1 MSGDNAELGF
11 SVDTSQVESASKRL
25 DELSKSA
32 QGATE
37 SVNKLS
43 NSFDSEMLGNG
54 MRRGLMGNITRD
66 FKSMQNSIT
75 NDIINNGESAGKGW
89 WSNFIN
95 GIKEN
100 HNAQRELGV
109 MSHELM
115 SGRWSNLRGSAAIMM
130 GSAGVGGLASTG
142 IVMGLTAAV
151 EGIEALTESIQEAAQ
166 AQKDLQQSAIL
177 SGNAGALF
185 SGRIDEIV
193 NGLQTIK
200 EASHEVKEEFVT
212 NALNSG
218 LTPDF
223 LKQHGSQLLQY
234 QQEFG
239 DKQTEALEKILVETQ
254 ADATKGYAALYKMG
268 DGLLDKVNSD
278 IQSGNYKAA
287 GADIISQL
295 MQGVQNELRESQDK
309 QGELKSSSWWN
320 DALSY
325 MGMGAFGYSSAG
337 VQVQQ
342 KIMDGM
348 KQRKDEIADA
358 GKEAHAAIQKSID
371 SVKSPDLSHT
381 KAFHDFSAF
390 NHPSFSAHHGKTEA
404 EKAAEKAQRAL
415 EQLKNSIYGIDE
427 QSSSLLNSVN
437 RRWGAKMQPFSDLTN
452 DAYDFQQ
459 SQDQIN
465 QQFDKMIDRI
475 NELRRRQGSSANNK
489 AFDSEISKIMSQR
502 DSVLKANQDGFE
514 DYENHLHS
522 AVAGMKEAWKN
533 YDDKVNDVSLQQEQV
548 WTKSLDLMTDELTD
562 FLTTG
567 TADFEKFFK
576 NIAVMEEK
584 YMVQNWLVKPM
595 NDYIGSLMGFGSSSD
610 PALQAGLSKSDIT
623 GIDLL
628 GSSRGGA
635 TYKGGLGATSSP
647 VINITIND
655 NGGKGVDSKVNA
667 SSSDAQ
673 KMGMALDRFMQN
685 YIKQQNVS
693 SNRQGGINKSMGNW
707 STR

>member
-1 MSGDNAELGF
+1 MSGTDAELGF
-11 SVDTSQVESASKRL
+11 SVDTSQVETASTRL
-25 DELSKSA
+25 DELAKSA
-32 QGATE
+32 QGVTSSIDKMAD
-37 SVNKLS
+37 
-43 NSFDSEMLGNG
+43 SFKSQNLGDG

-66 FKSMQNSIT
+66 FQSMQNSIT
-75 NDIINNGESAGKGW
+75 NEIINDGEKAGKGW

-95 GIKEN
+95 GVKEN

-109 MSHELM
+109 MGHELM
-115 SGRWSNLRGSAAIMM
+115 SGRWANLRGSAAIMM

-193 NGLQTIK
+193 NGLQTVK
-200 EASHEVKEEFVT
+200 DASREVKEEFVT

-218 LTPDF
+218 LAPDF
-223 LKQHGSQLLQY
+223 LKKNGSMLLQY

-239 DKQTEALEKILVETQ
+239 DKQTEALEKILAETQ
-254 ADATKGYAALYKMG
+254 TDATKGYAALYKMG
-268 DGLLDKVNSD
+268 DGLLDKVNND

-287 GADIISQL
+287 GADMIAQL
-295 MQGVQNELRESQDK
+295 MQGAQNELRESQK
-309 QGELKSSSWWN
+309 NQHELDGDSWW
-320 DALSY
+320 DTTLQY
-325 MGMGAFGYSSAG
+325 MGMGSLGYSAAG
-337 VQVQQ
+337 VQTQQ
-342 KIMDGM
+342 KILNGI
-348 KQRKDEIADA
+348 KQKKDAIVDA
-358 GKEAHAAIQKSID
+358 NKEANAAIQKSID
-371 SVKSPDLSHT
+371 SVKSPDLSRT
-381 KAFHDFSAF
+381 KAYHNFSVY
-390 NHPSFSAHHGKTEA
+390 NHPSFGTHTGKTEA
-404 EKAAEKAQRAL
+404 EKSAEKAQRAL
-415 EQLKNSIYGIDE
+415 EQLKSSIYGIDE

-437 RRWGAKMQPFSDLTN
+437 RRWGSKMQPFSDLSH

-465 QQFDKMIDRI
+465 QQFDKMIDRV
-475 NELRRRQGSSANNK
+475 NELCRRQGKSANNS
-489 AFDSEISKIMSQR
+489 AFDSEITKIMNQR

-514 DYENHLHS
+514 SYEDSLHS

-533 YDDKVNDVSLQQEQV
+533 YDEKVDDIAAQQATV
-548 WTKSLDLMTDELTD
+548 WSKSLDLMTDDLTD

-584 YMVQNWLVKPM
+584 YMVQNWLVRPM
-595 NDYIGSLMGFGSSSD
+595 NDYIGGLMGFGSSSSL
-610 PALQAGLSKSDIT
+610 ATQAVNSFAVPEIPKL
-623 GIDLL
+623 
-628 GSSRGGA
+628 GA
-635 TYKGGLGATSSP
+635 THFGGGLGSTAPT
-647 VINITIND
+647 INITIND
-655 NGGKGVDSKVNA
+655 NGNKGVDSKVNA
-667 SSSDAQ
+667 SGGDAQ
-673 KMGMALDRFMQN
+673 KLGIALDKFMQN
-685 YIKQQNVS
+685 YIKQQNVN

>member
-1 MSGDNAELGF
+1 DNAELGF
-11 SVDTSQVESASKRL
+11 SVDTSQVETATSRL
-25 DELSKSA
+25 DELAKSA
-32 QGATE
+32 QGVTSSIDKMSQSFQSQA
-37 SVNKLS
+37 LS
-43 NSFDSEMLGNG
+43 NG
-54 MRRGLMGNITRD
+54 MMRGLMGNITRD

-75 NDIINNGESAGKGW
+75 NDIINSGESAGKGW

-212 NALNSG
+212 NALNTG
-218 LTPDF
+218 LSPDF

-287 GADIISQL
+287 GADMISQL

-309 QGELKSSSWWN
+309 QGELKGSSWW
-320 DALSY
+320 DDTLSY
-325 MGMGAFGYSSAG
+325 MGMGSFGYSSAG

-348 KQRKDEIADA
+348 KQRKDAIVDA
-358 GKEAHAAIQKSID
+358 GKEAKAAIQKSID

-381 KAFHDFSAF
+381 KAFHDFSTSI
-390 NHPSFSAHHGKTEA
+390 HPSFRTHTGKTDA

-415 EQLKNSIYGIDE
+415 EQFKNSIYGIDE

-437 RRWGAKMQPFSDLTN
+437 RRWGTKMQPFSDLTN

-465 QQFDKMIDRI
+465 QQFDKMIDRV

-533 YDDKVNDVSLQQEQV
+533 YDDKVNDVSSQQAQV
-548 WTKSLDLMTDELTD
+548 WTKSLDLMTDELTN

-584 YMVQNWLVKPM
+584 YMVQDWLVRPM
-595 NDYIGSLMGFGSSSD
+595 NDYIGGLFGFGSGGVS
-610 PALQAGLSKSDIT
+610 ATQAAANSFAVPSVP
-623 GIDLL
+623 
-628 GSSRGGA
+628 R
-635 TYKGGLGATSSP
+635 LGATRGVGASSFATTSP
-647 VINITIND
+647 TINITIND
-655 NGGKGVDSKVNA
+655 NGNKGVDSKVNA
-667 SSSDAQ
+667 SSGDAQ
-673 KMGMALDRFMQN
+673 KLGIALDKFMQN

-693 SNRQGGINKSMGNW
+693 SNRSGGINKSMGNW

>member
-1 MSGDNAELGF
+1 
-11 SVDTSQVESASKRL
+11 
-25 DELSKSA
+25 
-32 QGATE
+32 
-37 SVNKLS
+37 
-43 NSFDSEMLGNG
+43 
-54 MRRGLMGNITRD
+54 
-66 FKSMQNSIT
+66 
-75 NDIINNGESAGKGW
+75 KGW

-212 NALNSG
+212 NALNTG
-218 LTPDF
+218 LSPDF

-287 GADIISQL
+287 GADMISQL

-309 QGELKSSSWWN
+309 QGELKGSSWW
-320 DALSY
+320 DDTLSY
-325 MGMGAFGYSSAG
+325 MGMGSFGYSSAG

-348 KQRKDEIADA
+348 KQRKDAIVDA
-358 GKEAHAAIQKSID
+358 GKEAKAAIQKSID

-381 KAFHDFSAF
+381 KAFHDFSTSI
-390 NHPSFSAHHGKTEA
+390 HPSFRTHTGKTDA

-415 EQLKNSIYGIDE
+415 EQFKNSIYGIDE

-437 RRWGAKMQPFSDLTN
+437 RRWGTKMQPFSDLTN

-465 QQFDKMIDRI
+465 QQFDKMIDRV

-533 YDDKVNDVSLQQEQV
+533 YDDKVNDVSSQQAQV
-548 WTKSLDLMTDELTD
+548 WTKSLDLMTDELTN

-584 YMVQNWLVKPM
+584 YMVQDWLVRPM
-595 NDYIGSLMGFGSSSD
+595 NDYIGGLFGFGSGGVS
-610 PALQAGLSKSDIT
+610 ATQAAANSFAVPSVP
-623 GIDLL
+623 
-628 GSSRGGA
+628 R
-635 TYKGGLGATSSP
+635 LGATRGVGASSFATTSP
-647 VINITIND
+647 TINITIND
-655 NGGKGVDSKVNA
+655 NGNKGVDSKVNA
-667 SSSDAQ
+667 SSGDAQ
-673 KMGMALDRFMQN
+673 KLGIALDKFMQN

-693 SNRQGGINKSMGNW
+693 SNRSGGINKSMGNW

>member
-32 QGATE
+32 QCVTNNVDKMYE
-37 SVNKLS
+37 SFK
-43 NSFDSEMLGNG
+43 SESLGNG
-54 MRRGLMGNITRD
+54 MQRGLMGNITRD
-66 FKSMQNSIT
+66 FQSMQNSIT
-75 NDIINNGESAGKGW
+75 NDIINSGESAGKGW
-89 WSNFIN
+89 WKKFID

-109 MSHELM
+109 MSHEIM
-115 SGRWSNLRGSAAIMM
+115 SGRWANLRGSAAIML
-130 GSAGVGGLASTG
+130 GSAGVGGLAATG
-142 IVMGLTAAV
+142 VVMGLTAAV

-200 EASHEVKEEFVT
+200 GASHEVKESFVT
-212 NALNSG
+212 NALNVG

-223 LKQHGSQLLQY
+223 LKKYGSELLQY

-239 DKQTEALEKILVETQ
+239 EKQTEGLEKMLVEAQ
-254 ADATKGYAALYKMG
+254 QDATKGYAALYKMG
-268 DGLLDKVNSD
+268 DGLLDKVNKD

-287 GADIISQL
+287 GADMISQL
-295 MQGVQNELRESQDK
+295 MQGAQNELRESQK
-309 QGELKSSSWWN
+309 NNHELDGDSWL
-320 DALSY
+320 DTALQY
-325 MGMGAFGYSSAG
+325 MGMGSLGYSAAG
-337 VQVQQ
+337 VETQHKILKGIQQ
-342 KIMDGM
+342 K
-348 KQRKDEIADA
+348 KDAVIDA
-358 GKEAHAAIQKSID
+358 GEQARNAIQKSID

-437 RRWGAKMQPFSDLTN
+437 RRWGAKMQPFSDLSK

-465 QQFDKMIDRI
+465 QRFDKMIDRV
-475 NELRRRQGSSANNK
+475 NELRRRQGSTANNK

-533 YDDKVNDVSLQQEQV
+533 YDDKVNDVSTQQAQV

-567 TADFEKFFK
+567 TADFEKFFN

-584 YMVQNWLVKPM
+584 YMVQNWLVRPF
-595 NDYIGSLMGFGSSSD
+595 NDYIGGLMGFGSSSV
-610 PALQAGLSKSDIT
+610 
-623 GIDLL
+623 
-628 GSSRGGA
+628 GA
-635 TYKGGLGATSSP
+635 TQAAANSFAVPDIPKLGATMGGGLGATSSP

-655 NGGKGVDSKVNA
+655 NGGKGIDSKVNA

-685 YIKQQNVS
+685 YIKQQNVN

>member
-1 MSGDNAELGF
+1 NAELGF
-11 SVDTSQVESASKRL
+11 SVDTSQVETATSRL
-25 DELSKSA
+25 DELAKSA
-32 QGATE
+32 QGVTSSIDKMSQSFQSQA
-37 SVNKLS
+37 LS
-43 NSFDSEMLGNG
+43 NG
-54 MRRGLMGNITRD
+54 MMRGLMGNITRD

-75 NDIINNGESAGKGW
+75 NDIINSGESAGKGW

-212 NALNSG
+212 NALNTG
-218 LTPDF
+218 LSPDF

-287 GADIISQL
+287 GADMISQL

-309 QGELKSSSWWN
+309 QGELKGSSWW
-320 DALSY
+320 DDTLSY
-325 MGMGAFGYSSAG
+325 MGMGSFGYSSAG

-348 KQRKDEIADA
+348 KQRKDAIVDA
-358 GKEAHAAIQKSID
+358 GKEAKAAIQKSID

-381 KAFHDFSAF
+381 KAFHDFSTSI
-390 NHPSFSAHHGKTEA
+390 HPSFRTHTGKTDA

-415 EQLKNSIYGIDE
+415 EQFKNSIYGIDE

-437 RRWGAKMQPFSDLTN
+437 RRWGTKMQPFSDLTN

-465 QQFDKMIDRI
+465 QQFDKMIDRV

-533 YDDKVNDVSLQQEQV
+533 YDDKVNDVSSQQAQV
-548 WTKSLDLMTDELTD
+548 WTKSLDLMTDELTN

-584 YMVQNWLVKPM
+584 YMVQDWLVRPM
-595 NDYIGSLMGFGSSSD
+595 NDYIGGLFGFGSGGVS
-610 PALQAGLSKSDIT
+610 ATQAAANSFAVPSVP
-623 GIDLL
+623 
-628 GSSRGGA
+628 R
-635 TYKGGLGATSSP
+635 LGATRGVGASSFATTSP
-647 VINITIND
+647 TINITIND
-655 NGGKGVDSKVNA
+655 NGNKGVDSKVNA
-667 SSSDAQ
+667 SSGDVQ
-673 KMGMALDRFMQN
+673 KLGIALDKFMQN

-693 SNRQGGINKSMGNW
+693 SNRSGGINKSMGNW

>member
-1 MSGDNAELGF
+1 
-11 SVDTSQVESASKRL
+11 
-25 DELSKSA
+25 
-32 QGATE
+32 
-37 SVNKLS
+37 
-43 NSFDSEMLGNG
+43 
-54 MRRGLMGNITRD
+54 
-66 FKSMQNSIT
+66 
-75 NDIINNGESAGKGW
+75 GKGW

-212 NALNSG
+212 NALNTG
-218 LTPDF
+218 LSPDF

-287 GADIISQL
+287 GADMISQL

-309 QGELKSSSWWN
+309 QGELKGSSWW
-320 DALSY
+320 DDTLSY
-325 MGMGAFGYSSAG
+325 MGMGSFGYSSAG

-348 KQRKDEIADA
+348 KQRKDAIVDA
-358 GKEAHAAIQKSID
+358 GKEAKAAIQKSID

-381 KAFHDFSAF
+381 KAFHDFSTSI
-390 NHPSFSAHHGKTEA
+390 HPSFRTHTGKTDA

-415 EQLKNSIYGIDE
+415 EQFKNSIYGIDE

-437 RRWGAKMQPFSDLTN
+437 RRWGTKMQPFSDLTN

-465 QQFDKMIDRI
+465 QQFDKMIDRV

-533 YDDKVNDVSLQQEQV
+533 YDDKVNDVSSQQAQV
-548 WTKSLDLMTDELTD
+548 WTKSLDLMTDELTN

-584 YMVQNWLVKPM
+584 YMVQDWLVRPM
-595 NDYIGSLMGFGSSSD
+595 NDYIGGLFGFGSGGVS
-610 PALQAGLSKSDIT
+610 ATQAAANSFAVPSVP
-623 GIDLL
+623 
-628 GSSRGGA
+628 R
-635 TYKGGLGATSSP
+635 LGATRGVGASSFATTSP
-647 VINITIND
+647 TINITIND
-655 NGGKGVDSKVNA
+655 NGNKGVDSKVNA
-667 SSSDAQ
+667 SSGDAQ
-673 KMGMALDRFMQN
+673 KLGIALDKFMQN

-693 SNRQGGINKSMGNW
+693 SNRSGGINKSMGNW

>member
-1 MSGDNAELGF
+1 
-11 SVDTSQVESASKRL
+11 
-25 DELSKSA
+25 
-32 QGATE
+32 
-37 SVNKLS
+37 
-43 NSFDSEMLGNG
+43 
-54 MRRGLMGNITRD
+54 
-66 FKSMQNSIT
+66 
-75 NDIINNGESAGKGW
+75 SAGKGW

-212 NALNSG
+212 NALNTG
-218 LTPDF
+218 LSPDF

-287 GADIISQL
+287 GADMISQL

-309 QGELKSSSWWN
+309 QGELKGSSWW
-320 DALSY
+320 DDTLSY
-325 MGMGAFGYSSAG
+325 MGMGSFGYSSAG

-348 KQRKDEIADA
+348 KQRKDAIVDA
-358 GKEAHAAIQKSID
+358 GKEAKAAIQKSID

-381 KAFHDFSAF
+381 KAFHDFSTSI
-390 NHPSFSAHHGKTEA
+390 HPSFRTHTGKTDA

-415 EQLKNSIYGIDE
+415 EQFKNSIYGIDE

-437 RRWGAKMQPFSDLTN
+437 RRWGTKMQPFSDLTN

-465 QQFDKMIDRI
+465 QQFDKMIDRV

-533 YDDKVNDVSLQQEQV
+533 YDDKVNDVSSQQAQV
-548 WTKSLDLMTDELTD
+548 WTKSLDLMTDELTN

-584 YMVQNWLVKPM
+584 YMVQDWLVRPM
-595 NDYIGSLMGFGSSSD
+595 NDYIGGLFGFGSGGVS
-610 PALQAGLSKSDIT
+610 ATQAAANSFAVPSVP
-623 GIDLL
+623 
-628 GSSRGGA
+628 R
-635 TYKGGLGATSSP
+635 LGATRGVGASSFATTSP
-647 VINITIND
+647 TINITIND
-655 NGGKGVDSKVNA
+655 NGNKGVDSKVNA
-667 SSSDAQ
+667 SSGDAQ
-673 KMGMALDRFMQN
+673 KLGIALDKFMQN

-693 SNRQGGINKSMGNW
+693 SNRSGGINKSMGNW

>member
-1 MSGDNAELGF
+1 
-11 SVDTSQVESASKRL
+11 
-25 DELSKSA
+25 
-32 QGATE
+32 
-37 SVNKLS
+37 
-43 NSFDSEMLGNG
+43 
-54 MRRGLMGNITRD
+54 
-66 FKSMQNSIT
+66 
-75 NDIINNGESAGKGW
+75 W

-212 NALNSG
+212 NALNTG
-218 LTPDF
+218 LSPDF

-287 GADIISQL
+287 GADMISQL

-309 QGELKSSSWWN
+309 QGELKGSSWW
-320 DALSY
+320 DDTLSY
-325 MGMGAFGYSSAG
+325 MGMGSFGYSSAG

-348 KQRKDEIADA
+348 KQRKDAIVDA
-358 GKEAHAAIQKSID
+358 GKEAKAAIQKSID

-381 KAFHDFSAF
+381 KAFHDFSTSI
-390 NHPSFSAHHGKTEA
+390 HPSFRTHTGKTDA

-415 EQLKNSIYGIDE
+415 EQFKNSIYGIDE

-437 RRWGAKMQPFSDLTN
+437 RRWGTKMQPFSDLTN

-465 QQFDKMIDRI
+465 QQFDKMIDRV

-533 YDDKVNDVSLQQEQV
+533 YDDKVNDVSSQQAQV
-548 WTKSLDLMTDELTD
+548 WTKSLDLMTDELTN

-584 YMVQNWLVKPM
+584 YMVQDWLVRPM
-595 NDYIGSLMGFGSSSD
+595 NDYIGGLFGFGSGGVS
-610 PALQAGLSKSDIT
+610 ATQAAANSFAVPSVP
-623 GIDLL
+623 
-628 GSSRGGA
+628 R
-635 TYKGGLGATSSP
+635 LGATRGVGASSFATTSP
-647 VINITIND
+647 TINITIND
-655 NGGKGVDSKVNA
+655 NGNKGVDSKVNA
-667 SSSDAQ
+667 SSGDAQ
-673 KMGMALDRFMQN
+673 KL
-685 YIKQQNVS
+685 
-693 SNRQGGINKSMGNW
+693 GI
-707 STR
+707 

>member
-11 SVDTSQVESASKRL
+11 SVDTSQVETASSRL
-25 DELSKSA
+25 DELTKAASN
-32 QGATE
+32 ATDGIDR
-37 SVNKLS
+37 LT
-43 NSFDSEMLGNG
+43 NSFKAETLGNG

-66 FKSMQNSIT
+66 FNSIQNT
-75 NDIINNGESAGKGW
+75 VTQDIINSGETAGKGW
-89 WSNFIN
+89 WTKFID

-109 MSHELM
+109 MSHEIM
-115 SGRWSNLRGSAAIMM
+115 SGRWANLRGSASIML
-130 GSAGVGGLASTG
+130 GSAGMGGLAATG
-142 IVMGLTAAV
+142 VVMGLSAAV
-151 EGIEALTESIQEAAQ
+151 EGIEALTESIKEASE

-193 NGLQTIK
+193 DGLHTIK
-200 EASHEVKEEFVT
+200 DASHEVKEEFIT
-212 NALNSG
+212 NALNTG
-218 LTPDF
+218 LSPEF

-239 DKQTEALEKILVETQ
+239 DKQTEALEKILAETQ
-254 ADATKGYAALYKMG
+254 QDATKGYAALYKMG

-278 IQSGNYKAA
+278 IQNGNYKAA
-287 GADIISQL
+287 GADMMAGL
-295 MQGVQNELRESQDK
+295 LQGAQNEVRESQDK
-309 QGELKSSSWWN
+309 QGELKGSSWW
-320 DALSY
+320 DDTLSY
-325 MGMGAFGYSSAG
+325 MGMGSFGYSSAG

-348 KQRKDEIADA
+348 KQRKDAIVAA
-358 GKEAHAAIQKSID
+358 GKEAKAAIQKSID

-381 KAFHDFSAF
+381 KAFHDFSASI
-390 NHPSFSAHHGKTEA
+390 HPSFRTHTGKTDA

-475 NELRRRQGSSANNK
+475 NELRRRQGSSANNT

-522 AVAGMKEAWKN
+522 AIAGMKEAWKN
-533 YDDKVNDVSLQQEQV
+533 YDDKVNDVSSQQAQV
-548 WTKSLDLMTDELTD
+548 WTKSLDLMTDELTN

-584 YMVQNWLVKPM
+584 YMVQDWLVKPM
-595 NDYIGSLMGFGSSSD
+595 NDYIGGLFGFGSSGVSASKAAVNSFAVPD
-610 PALQAGLSKSDIT
+610 VPKLSAT
-623 GIDLL
+623 
-628 GSSRGGA
+628 RG
-635 TYKGGLGATSSP
+635 GGLGASSWAATAP
-647 VINITIND
+647 VQVTINN
-655 NGGKGVDSKVNA
+655 NGGNDVQGNA
-667 SSSDAQ
+667 QGDTKQAQ
-673 KMGMALDRFMQN
+673 DVARQVMNSLQT
-685 YIKQQNVS
+685 YIKQQNVN
-693 SNRQGGINKSMGNW
+693 SNRSGGINKSMGNW

>member
-11 SVDTSQVESASKRL
+11 SVDTSQVETASTRL
-25 DELSKSA
+25 DELTKAASN
-32 QGATE
+32 ATDGIDR
-37 SVNKLS
+37 LT
-43 NSFDSEMLGNG
+43 NSFKAETLGNG

-66 FKSMQNSIT
+66 FNSIQNT
-75 NDIINNGESAGKGW
+75 VTQDIINSGETAGKGW
-89 WSNFIN
+89 WTKFIA

-109 MSHELM
+109 MSHEIM
-115 SGRWSNLRGSAAIMM
+115 SGRWANLRGSASIML
-130 GSAGVGGLASTG
+130 GSAGMGGLAATG
-142 IVMGLTAAV
+142 VVMGLTAAV
-151 EGIEALTESIQEAAQ
+151 EGIEALTQSIKEASE
-166 AQKDLQQSAIL
+166 AQKDLHQSAIL

-193 NGLQTIK
+193 DGLQTIK
-200 EASHEVKEEFVT
+200 DASHEVKEEFVT

-218 LTPDF
+218 LSPDF

-239 DKQTEALEKILVETQ
+239 DKQTEALEKILAETQ
-254 ADATKGYAALYKMG
+254 QDATKGYAALYKMG

-278 IQSGNYKAA
+278 IQNGNYKAA
-287 GADIISQL
+287 GSDIISQL

-309 QGELKSSSWWN
+309 QGELKGSSWL
-320 DALSY
+320 DDTLSY

-348 KQRKDEIADA
+348 KQRKDAIVDA
-358 GKEAHAAIQKSID
+358 GKEAKAAIQKSID

-381 KAFHDFSAF
+381 KAFHDFSASI
-390 NHPSFSAHHGKTEA
+390 HPSFRTHTGKTDA

-415 EQLKNSIYGIDE
+415 EQLKSSIYGIDE

-437 RRWGAKMQPFSDLTN
+437 RRWGAKMQPFSDLIN

-465 QQFDKMIDRI
+465 QQFDKMIDRV

-533 YDDKVNDVSLQQEQV
+533 YDDKVNNVSSQQAQV
-548 WTKSLDLMTDELTD
+548 WTKSLDLMTDELTN

-584 YMVQNWLVKPM
+584 YMVQDWLVRPM
-595 NDYIGSLMGFGSSSD
+595 NDYIGGLFGFGS
-610 PALQAGLSKSDIT
+610 
-623 GIDLL
+623 
-628 GSSRGGA
+628 GGA
-635 TYKGGLGATSSP
+635 SATKAVANSFAVPDVPKLSATRGGGLGASSWAATAP
-647 VINITIND
+647 VQVTINN
-655 NGGKGVDSKVNA
+655 NGGNDVQGNA
-667 SSSDAQ
+667 QGDTKQAQ
-673 KMGMALDRFMQN
+673 AIARQVLNSLQT
-685 YIKQQNVS
+685 YIKQQNVN
-693 SNRQGGINKSMGNW
+693 SNRSGGINCIS
-707 STR
+707 SDLI